1 MSQWL
6 AGGIEKWTKAK
17 AAAAV
22 RERELQDCINQLN
35 NEFFNKLAASRPRR
49 VLPPAPATPVHN
61 KRMSMSATAKSNQ
74 PAPSTPIP
82 ANKRNDKHINK
93 TIYIPDP
100 KNPLD
105 VELSHIVNASPHRVT
120 VKMIPGEV
128 GKYWFGDENPRLV
141 YCRILPSQ
149 MVMVRVGGG
158 WVELSK

>member
-1 MSQWL
+1 
-6 AGGIEKWTKAK
+6 
-17 AAAAV
+17 
-22 RERELQDCINQLN
+22 
-35 NEFFNKLAASRPRR
+35 
-49 VLPPAPATPVHN
+49 
-61 KRMSMSATAKSNQ
+61 MSASAKSNQ

-82 ANKRNDKHINK
+82 ANKRNDKHTTYNK